1 MRNNKVKEKR
11 EKRNLIVKKLLLSLG
26 LTILV
31 ATISF
36 VFIQLLQFGLDISL
50 LIDFVVGNIPL
61 VIMNIFMLW
70 IIQWPFVLLLG
81 NAIKSSFVFLFFMI
95 LLGIGNY
102 QKMLY
107 RPEPI
112 YPSDILM
119 LQDIKFLFFSVE
131 RMIQVLIVFVVA
143 VFIVSLFFLSKSAY
157 IKKANIINKGYIRV
171 ISFIVSL
178 ILFIP
183 LVSFNKTD
191 NIVKKSFED
200 YAGVRWISFNQVKNY
215 ERNGVIAG
223 FLYNLSGQAINE
235 PPEYSREKIQ
245 ELVTKYKNEA
255 KEINATRKGSLDD
268 VNLVYIMNESL
279 SDPNSFEGLSVTP
292 DPLENHKQ
300 ISKES
305 WSGHSLSQGFGGG
318 TANIEFEAL
327 TGISFEPLLPN
338 ISSAYTQLT
347 SKMNR
352 VPTVISYLNSETNE
366 EFTKTA
372 IHPFQSSM
380 YRRTEVYNEMGFD
393 NLIFEKDMD
402 FDEKLESSLY
412 ISDWSAYQQV
422 LQEMTKTKTKDF
434 VHLVTM
440 QGHGPYHVGYFG
452 NLQKFVVEGKVP
464 QMDMLNYVSS
474 LQYTDEALLS
484 YISEVNKSDEKIITV
499 YWGDHLPS
507 AYSYD
512 VTKQNEKVAK
522 YQTPL
527 IIHSNFSTEH
537 EDLGTISPM
546 FFMNKV
552 LDKVDGKV
560 TPYYALLE
568 KISEKLPAFEKG
580 FYLDSNYQDLG
591 NIRRNIKDQET
602 LELLDDYDLI
612 IYDIFHGG
620 NYAKDM
626 DFYNNRP

>member
-1 MRNNKVKEKR
+1 MRRSRLREKKKEKA
-11 EKRNLIVKKLLLSLG
+11 ITLLLSII

-36 VFIQLLQFGLDISL
+36 IFIQLLQFNLSISL
-50 LIDFVVGNIPL
+50 LMDFVLGNITL
-61 VIMNIFMLW
+61 TVMNIFVLW
-70 IIQWPFVLLLG
+70 IAQWPFILLLG
-81 NAIKSSFVFLFFMI
+81 NTIRSSFVFLFFMI
-95 LLGIGNY
+95 LFGIGNY

-112 YPSDILM
+112 YPSDVIM
-119 LQDIKFLFFSVE
+119 LKDINFLFFSVE
-131 RMIQVLIVFVVA
+131 RIVQISIIFVIIT
-143 VFIVSLFFLSKSAY
+143 FLVSLFFLSKSTY
-157 IKKANIINKGYIRV
+157 VKKANIINKGYIRV

-178 ILFIP
+178 VLFIP
-183 LVSFNKTD
+183 LILFNKTD
-191 NIVKKSFED
+191 YIVKTSFEKF
-200 YAGVRWISFNQVKNY
+200 AEVQWISFNQVKNY
-215 ERNGVIAG
+215 EKNGVVAG
-223 FLYNLSGQAINE
+223 FLYNLGGQAINE
-235 PPEYSREKIQ
+235 PPEYSRKKMQ
-245 ELVTKYKNEA
+245 ELANKYKNEA
-255 KEINATRKGSLDD
+255 KEINTTRKGSLDD

-292 DPLENHKQ
+292 DPIVNHKQ
-300 ISKES
+300 VSKVS
-305 WSGHSLSQGFGGG
+305 WSGQSLAQGFGGG
-318 TANIEFEAL
+318 TANAEFEAL

-347 SKMNR
+347 STMNR
-352 VPTVISYLNSETNE
+352 VPSVISYLNNE
-366 EFTKTA
+366 ANDEYTKTA

-380 YRRTEVYNEMGFD
+380 YRRTGVYNEMGFD
-393 NLIFEKDMD
+393 NLIFEEDMD
-402 FDEKLESSLY
+402 FDDKLESSLY

-422 LQEMTKTKTKDF
+422 LQEITKTKTKDF

-452 NLQKFVVEGKVP
+452 NLQKFVVEGKVS

-484 YISEVNKSDEKIITV
+484 YVSEVNKSDEKIITV
-499 YWGDHLPS
+499 YWGDHLPA

-512 VTKQNEKVAK
+512 VTKQNKDVAK

-527 IIHSNFSTEH
+527 IIHSNFSSEH

-552 LDKVDGKV
+552 LEKVDGKV

-591 NIRRNIKDQET
+591 NNRKDIKDQEA
-602 LELLDDYDLI
+602 LELLNDYDLI

-620 NYAKDM
+620 DYAKDM
-626 DFYNNRP
+626 DFYTNKP

>member
-1 MRNNKVKEKR
+1 MRNSKFKEKR
-11 EKRNLIVKKLLLSLG
+11 NITVKRVLLSLG

-31 ATISF
+31 ATTSF
-36 VFIQLLQFGLDISL
+36 VFIQLLQFGLDISVF
-50 LIDFVVGNIPL
+50 IDFFVGNIPL
-61 VIMNIFMLW
+61 VIMNIFVLW

-107 RPEPI
+107 RPEPV

-119 LQDIKFLFFSVE
+119 LKDIKFLFFSVE
-131 RMIQVLIVFVVA
+131 RMIQVLIVVVVVA
-143 VFIVSLFFLSKSAY
+143 FIVSLFFLSKSAY

-191 NIVKKSFED
+191 NIVKKSFEN
-200 YAGVRWISFNQVKNY
+200 YADVQWISFNQVKNY
-215 ERNGVIAG
+215 ERNGVVAG

-255 KEINATRKGSLDD
+255 KEINTNRIGSIDD

-292 DPLENHKQ
+292 DPLKNHKQ
-300 ISKES
+300 ISKDS
-305 WSGHSLSQGFGGG
+305 WSGESLSQGFGGG

-352 VPTVISYLNSETNE
+352 VPTVISYLDSETNK

-393 NLIFEKDMD
+393 NLIFEEDMD
-402 FDEKLESSLY
+402 FDDKL
-412 ISDWSAYQQV
+412 
-422 LQEMTKTKTKDF
+422 
-434 VHLVTM
+434 
-440 QGHGPYHVGYFG
+440 
-452 NLQKFVVEGKVP
+452 
-464 QMDMLNYVSS
+464 
-474 LQYTDEALLS
+474 
-484 YISEVNKSDEKIITV
+484 
-499 YWGDHLPS
+499 
-507 AYSYD
+507 
-512 VTKQNEKVAK
+512 
-522 YQTPL
+522 
-527 IIHSNFSTEH
+527 
-537 EDLGTISPM
+537 
-546 FFMNKV
+546 
-552 LDKVDGKV
+552 
-560 TPYYALLE
+560 
-568 KISEKLPAFEKG
+568 
-580 FYLDSNYQDLG
+580 
-591 NIRRNIKDQET
+591 
-602 LELLDDYDLI
+602 
-612 IYDIFHGG
+612 
-620 NYAKDM
+620 
-626 DFYNNRP
+626 

>member
-81 NAIKSSFVFLFFMI
+81 NAIKSSFVFLFFLI

>member
-1 MRNNKVKEKR
+1 MRSNR
-11 EKRNLIVKKLLLSLG
+11 LRKKQKKSKKKIITVLLSISLSV
-26 LTILV
+26 LV
-31 ATISF
+31 AMISF
-36 VFIQLLQFGLDISL
+36 VFIQLLQFNLSTSL
-50 LIDFVVGNIPL
+50 LMSFIIENIPL
-61 VIMNIFMLW
+61 VIMNVFVLW
-70 IIQWPFVLLLG
+70 IIQLPVILLLG
-81 NAIKSSFVFLFFMI
+81 NTIKSSFVFLFFMM

-119 LQDIKFLFFSVE
+119 LREINFLFFSVE
-131 RMIQVLIVFVVA
+131 RIVQILIIFVILT
-143 VFIVSLFFLSKSAY
+143 FLVSFFFLNKSTY
-157 IKKANIINKGYIRV
+157 VKKATIINKGYIRI
-171 ISFIVSL
+171 ISFVVSL
-178 ILFIP
+178 ILFVP
-183 LVSFNKTD
+183 LMSFNKTD
-191 NIVKKSFED
+191 NIVKASFEKF
-200 YAGVRWISFNQVKNY
+200 AEVQWISFNQVKNY

-235 PPEYSREKIQ
+235 PPEYSKGKMQ
-245 ELVTKYKNEA
+245 ELANKYKGEA
-255 KEINATRKGSLDD
+255 KEINSTRKGSLDD

-292 DPLENHKQ
+292 DPIVNHKQ
-300 ISKES
+300 ISKDS
-305 WSGHSLSQGFGGG
+305 WSGQSLSQGFGGG

-347 SKMNR
+347 SAIDR
-352 VPTVISYLNSETNE
+352 VPSVISYLDNETNDE
-366 EFTKTA
+366 YTKTA

-380 YRRTEVYNEMGFD
+380 YRRTEVYTKMGFD
-393 NLIFEKDMD
+393 NLIFEEDMD
-402 FDEKLESSLY
+402 FDDKLESSLY

-422 LQEMTKTKTKDF
+422 LQEITKTKTKDF

-452 NLQKFVVEGKVP
+452 NLQKFVVEGKVS

-474 LQYTDEALLS
+474 LHYTDEALLN
-484 YISEVNKSDEKIITV
+484 YVSEVNKSDEKIITV
-499 YWGDHLPS
+499 YWGDHLPA

-512 VTKQNEKVAK
+512 VTRQNEEVAK

-527 IIHSNFSTEH
+527 IIHSNFSSEH

-552 LDKVDGKV
+552 LEKVDGKV

-591 NIRRNIKDQET
+591 NIRRNIKDQEV
-602 LELLDDYDLI
+602 LDMLNDYDLI
-612 IYDIFHGG
+612 IYDIFHGE

-626 DFYNNRP
+626 DFYTNQP

>member
-1 MRNNKVKEKR
+1 
-11 EKRNLIVKKLLLSLG
+11 
-26 LTILV
+26 
-31 ATISF
+31 
-36 VFIQLLQFGLDISL
+36 
-50 LIDFVVGNIPL
+50 
-61 VIMNIFMLW
+61 
-70 IIQWPFVLLLG
+70 
-81 NAIKSSFVFLFFMI
+81 
-95 LLGIGNY
+95 
-102 QKMLY
+102 MLY

-327 TGISFEPLLPN
+327 TEISFEPLLPN

-474 LQYTDEALLS
+474 LQYTDESLLS